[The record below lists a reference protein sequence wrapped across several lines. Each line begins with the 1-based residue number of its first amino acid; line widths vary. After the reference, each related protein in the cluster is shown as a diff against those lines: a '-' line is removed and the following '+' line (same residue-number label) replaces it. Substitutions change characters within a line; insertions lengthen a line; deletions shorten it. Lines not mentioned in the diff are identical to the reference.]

1 MKVRDIT
8 LISIFAT
15 VLFVQE
21 QVLSL
26 LPNIQLTI
34 LLLVVY
40 SKTLGF
46 TKTSIII
53 VIHTI
58 LDNLVMGSFNLLV
71 IPFMALGWFIIPV
84 LLFTIFKKVNSSNGL
99 AFVGIILS
107 LLYSWILIYPGMI
120 IQELSFREYL
130 IGDIVFEVVLAA
142 SSFITILWLYEP
154 LSSLI
159 KKLENQSE

>member
-71 IPFMALGWFIIPV
+71 IPFMLLGWFVIPV
-84 LLFTIFKKVNSSNGL
+84 LLSSIFKKVNSPTRL

-120 IQELSFREYL
+120 LQELSFSEYL
-130 IGDIVFEVVLAA
+130 LGDIIFEVVLCA

-159 KKLENQSE
+159 KKLENENE